1 MIHDSEDD
9 SVGCVHVEQVGIV
22 TRGKAADC
30 IPITIPPLKMAVE
43 DMAHRV
49 GTLPLAVRKVD
60 STVLHK

>member
-30 IPITIPPLKMAVE
+30 IPITIPPLKMAV

-49 GTLPLAVRKVD
+49 GTLPLVVRKVD
-60 STVLHK
+60 SRVLLK